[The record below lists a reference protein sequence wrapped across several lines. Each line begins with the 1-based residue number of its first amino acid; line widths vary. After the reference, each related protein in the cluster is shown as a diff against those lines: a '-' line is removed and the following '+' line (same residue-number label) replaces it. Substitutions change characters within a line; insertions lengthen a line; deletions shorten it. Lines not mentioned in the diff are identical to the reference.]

1 MSMSVGAVALSAFSC
16 SVSAA
21 PAGSPAAHGEADKT
35 TAADKLLQ
43 MDRLAEL
50 QAKFREKVM
59 RQKNLSDD
67 VIAKMSASEQAAIR
81 TLIERE
87 AAEQMRASALAGAAD
102 DRGQDPP
109 SQGAVVD
116 VQV

>member
-1 MSMSVGAVALSAFSC
+1 MSMSVGAVALGAFSR

-21 PAGSPAAHGEADKT
+21 PAGSPAANSEADK

-43 MDRLAEL
+43 TDRLAEL

-59 RQKNLSDD
+59 RQRNLSDD
-67 VIAKMSASEQAAIR
+67 VIAKMSASDQAAIR
-81 TLIERE
+81 TRIERE

-102 DRGQDPP
+102 GTGQDLP
-109 SQGAVVD
+109 SRGAVID
-116 VQV
+116 VRA